1 MAIHSLLKLIALG
14 ALFHEAAAFASVADP
29 APAKS
34 FPTYDECVAFAAD
47 FWNIV
52 DLCQSS
58 TGKYNPCALN
68 SPHWQT
74 NCPLDTKLEC
84 LCLEN
89 STSCEKNGYPKLC
102 KLPGSG
108 PFCATKRPTTGPE
121 YFSLSCD

>member
-52 DLCQSS
+52 DFCGPMFPS
-58 TGKYNPCALN
+58 TGKYNPCRLN
-68 SPHWQT
+68 TWQSG
-74 NCPLDTKLEC
+74 CPPDTKC

>member
-52 DLCQSS
+52 DFCGPMFPS
-58 TGKYNPCALN
+58 TGKYNPCLLRTWK
-68 SPHWQT
+68 SGCLP
-74 NCPLDTKLEC
+74 DTKLEC

-102 KLPGSG
+102 KLPG
-108 PFCATKRPTTGPE
+108 
-121 YFSLSCD
+121 